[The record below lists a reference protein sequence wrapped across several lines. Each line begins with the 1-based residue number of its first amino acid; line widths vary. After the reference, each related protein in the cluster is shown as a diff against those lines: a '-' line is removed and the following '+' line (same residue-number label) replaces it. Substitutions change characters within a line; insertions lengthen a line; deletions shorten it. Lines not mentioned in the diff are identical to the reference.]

1 MKRYLL
7 GVVFSVLFFPLS
19 FTVPAERLPESCRDS
34 TPSLRECYAPYFMV
48 GAASSA
54 DDEKDSRIKEQKK
67 EEKKKK
73 KEEKKKSKSRNEEDD
88 EFSGAQPEEKSSYFI
103 RTVGKHFSELS
114 SGSELLPA
122 ILLEKKPKKFSRFTA
137 FDGQNYAVPAKW
149 NSQYLALFLEDA
161 KRAGVQVR
169 FHLLVCPEMSPDWF
183 FFHNYDT
190 ASRLASMDEML
201 ARLEWYIKTV
211 ADFIVEWE
219 SEHNQGESLVT
230 SCDVVSELFSDSG
243 DLNRT
248 PNNHLMKIF
257 GDVSYAV
264 QAFAFAARFFPDSV
278 KLCYC
283 DHSLFEQRKAE
294 RVKEFIS
301 SVRSAGGKSRVN
313 EIGII
318 SHLTEDWP
326 DRKAFFEACR
336 DFSSFGM
343 DVQIQQ
349 LDIMARKRKNIGNAY
364 YDFLRACIENSSS
377 IKGVSFR
384 AVLVPDNPEF
394 VDYMRA
400 PLFTSNYSC
409 TGNFNRVIEATA
421 LQEGIRK

>member
-19 FTVPAERLPESCRDS
+19 FTVSAERLPESCRDS
-34 TPSLRECYAPYFMV
+34 TPSLRECYAPYFML
-48 GAASSA
+48 GAASTA

-73 KEEKKKSKSRNEEDD
+73 KAEKKKSKSRDEEDD
-88 EFSGAQPEEKSSYFI
+88 ESSGTQPEEKSSYFI

-114 SGSELLPA
+114 SGAELLPA
-122 ILLEKKPKKFSRFTA
+122 ILLEKKTKKFSRFTA
-137 FDGQNYAVPAKW
+137 SDGNSYEVPAKW

-161 KRAGVQVR
+161 KKAGVQVR
-169 FHLLVCPEMSPDWF
+169 FHLLICPEMSPDWF

-190 ASRLASMDEML
+190 ALRLAGKDEML

-211 ADFIVEWE
+211 ADFIKDWE
-219 SEHNQGESLVT
+219 YEHNQGESLVT

-264 QAFAFAARFFPDSV
+264 QAFVFAASYFPDSV

-283 DHSLFEQRKAE
+283 DHSLFELKKAE
-294 RVKEFIS
+294 RVKEFIG
-301 SVRSAGGKSRVN
+301 SVRSAGGKSRVD

-326 DRKAFFEACR
+326 GRKAFFEACR
-336 DFSSFGM
+336 NFSSFGM

-349 LDIMARKRKNIGNAY
+349 LDITARKRKDIGNAY
-364 YDFLRACIENSSS
+364 YDFMQACIENSAS

-394 VDYMRA
+394 IDYMRS

-409 TGNFNRVIEATA
+409 TGNFNRVIEAAA